1 MNLRKRKQMLNT
13 NPSQS
18 PDVRSMGTKSQ
29 EASQKDDVHP
39 DLHSTDKNT
48 KRPETP
54 KSRHSSP
61 EGGLR
66 RSSRKRRKISNYKR
80 LIDVG
85 AVSSSDE
92 GH

>member
-1 MNLRKRKQMLNT
+1 MLNADL
-13 NPSQS
+13 NQS
-18 PDVRSMGTKSQ
+18 SDVRSMGTKSR
-29 EASQKDDVHP
+29 EPPQKDDALP
-39 DLHSTDKNT
+39 NLHSTDKNT

-54 KSRHSSP
+54 KSRYSSP

-85 AVSSSDE
+85 AASSSDE
-92 GH
+92 GN